1 MSVACARVVCHTQ
14 QQHGAQMVRIWLGG
28 MMANEWTKQ
37 HTLTA
42 ALVRCSHQLPFFQVR
57 TRSEAHKSLYFAK

>member
-1 MSVACARVVCHTQ
+1 
-14 QQHGAQMVRIWLGG
+14 MVRIWLGG

-57 TRSEAHKSLYFAK
+57 TRPEAHKLSKVEASRRLHQHQR

>member
-1 MSVACARVVCHTQ
+1 M
-14 QQHGAQMVRIWLGG
+14 GG

-57 TRSEAHKSLYFAK
+57 ATP